1 MPTERTQRRIDAFL
15 DEADVSASSGDW
27 SAVAEK
33 ARAVLAMDPDNEDA
47 PALLRAA
54 EANLGAPAATS
65 TPAPAAP
72 ITAAPAVPESFA
84 AGRYHVR
91 KFLGEGGKKRVFLAH
106 DALLDRDVAFALI
119 KTEGLDATGR
129 ERITREAQAMGRMG
143 AHPHM
148 VSVFDLGDEDGA
160 PYIVTELMGGG
171 DVEGEIERAGGAL
184 ALARA
189 LEIATGVARGLVFAH
204 GQGIVHRDLKPGN
217 VWLTRDGVAKIG
229 DFGLA
234 VAQGRSR
241 LTQHGLMVGTFGYMP
256 PEQALG
262 GDATPQSDLYSLG
275 AMLYEMV
282 TGKPPFAGDSPTA
295 VISQHLNTP
304 PVAPSWHTEHCPPP
318 LEDLILALLAKEPA
332 QRPAS
337 AAAVVA
343 SLEGIDTTQRSRS
356 RSDSAA
362 NPLDRLARGV
372 FVGREKELER
382 LRGVFDAAIAGRGSL
397 VMLVGEPG
405 IGKTRTTQ
413 ELETYARMRGA
424 MVLWGGAYE
433 SSGAPPY
440 RPWVQVAGM
449 YASQDDV
456 RTLAPL
462 MPPDAP
468 AELSRIIPWLRGQAN
483 VSEPE
488 AIVDPESARF
498 RLFDAYASFLRA
510 MATKTPLVIVLDD
523 LHWADKPTLQLLQH
537 LARELPRLRVMIVG
551 TYRDTDLSRTHPLSE
566 ALGSLNR
573 EAGFLR
579 VALKGL
585 TRDEVGAYI
594 QGAANVSPPVR
605 LVDKIFEETEGNP
618 FFLSEVVNLMTQEGT
633 LSAQSTNEIVVPD
646 GVKEALGRRL
656 DRISEETN
664 ELLQVC
670 AIAGREFNYETLT
683 LLGERTEDEVLRL
696 IEEAVGARVIEEIE
710 QPGRYRFTHALM
722 QETLL
727 SELSTTRRVRLHGQ
741 VGEALE
747 QRWGAQADERAARLA
762 EHYVEAAMLS
772 PRFAAKAVHYSKI
785 AAAQAES
792 QSAWDDA
799 ARWYERALALV
810 SSGAD
815 ALGEDEAQLLVAL
828 GACQSNNGDYR
839 AAWANLMRAI
849 PRFRERADAVALAR
863 ATVQAAEIPA
873 SQALIRPLIDEALDR
888 LGHSEPHLEAQLLIA
903 GQLALSAA
911 PDVNS
916 ADVRRVEEIIS
927 QHGFPDIAAGLLQ
940 LRGGAAMEQME
951 LATAITQFAAAREAF
966 LALSRSSDAA
976 RSLGFSG
983 VLPLLSGDL
992 DAGET
997 KTNEHLVIA
1006 RRLHLAFPL
1015 INVEL
1020 RRAGLAFARGDWTRF
1035 EELQADIANIMGNYS
1050 LALLAAA
1057 RAEFEGD
1064 MATAITLLPPPGM
1077 AGGVPSFL
1085 AQLHAGRARVRLLA
1099 GDEDAARAEFGRFAA
1114 ALAQIPEGT
1123 FSFGRFFGLTE
1134 LGDAL
1139 AVLADDAA
1147 APAFYAELV
1156 RCATIRWDPIT
1167 TRGADAIR
1175 GALALRLGLL
1185 DEAQAHF
1192 DTGREWSRDNRLAVE
1207 EARNIEGLAE
1217 VAERRG
1223 DHARATGH
1231 LDAAGALFAKAGA
1244 KFYLERL
1251 LAKKEILKA

>member
-1 MPTERTQRRIDAFL
+1 MPTERIQRRIDALL
-15 DEADVSASSGDW
+15 DQAEAATDSGDW

-33 ARAVLAMDPDNEDA
+33 ARAVLAMDPENEDA

-54 EANLGAPAATS
+54 EANLGSPAAPS
-65 TPAPAAP
+65 TPAPTP
-72 ITAAPAVPESFA
+72 PPAAPAVPESFA

-91 KFLGEGGKKRVFLAH
+91 RFLGEGGKKRVFLAH

-119 KTEGLDATGR
+119 KTEGLDDVGR

-148 VSVFDLGDEDGA
+148 VSVFDLGEEGGA

-171 DVEGEIERAGGAL
+171 DVEGEIEKAGGAL
-184 ALARA
+184 ALPRS

-204 GQGIVHRDLKPGN
+204 SQGIVHRDLKPGN
-217 VWLTRDGVAKIG
+217 VWLTTDGVAKIG

-262 GDATPQSDLYSLG
+262 GEATAQSDLYSLG

-282 TGKPPFAGDSPTA
+282 TGKPPFAGDTPTA

-343 SLEGIDTTQRSRS
+343 VLEKVDTNERSRS
-356 RSDSAA
+356 HSDSQA

-372 FVGREKELER
+372 FVGRERELER
-382 LRGVFDAAIAGRGSL
+382 LRGAFDAAFAGRGSL

-424 MVLWGGAYE
+424 LVLWGGAYE

-440 RPWVQVAGM
+440 RPWVQVASM
-449 YASQDDV
+449 FASQDDV
-456 RTLAPL
+456 STLAPL

-483 VSEPE
+483 VGEPE

-573 EAGFLR
+573 ESGFLR
-579 VALKGL
+579 VTLKGL
-585 TRDEVGAYI
+585 TREEVGAYI
-594 QGAANVSPPVR
+594 QAAANVSPPAR

-633 LSAQSTNEIVVPD
+633 LSDQSATEIVVPD

-656 DRISEETN
+656 DRISDETN

-670 AIAGREFNYETLT
+670 AIAGREFNYDTLT
-683 LLGERTEDEVLRL
+683 LLGERNEDEVLRL
-696 IEEAVGARVIEEIE
+696 IEEAVGARVIEEMG

-747 QRWGAQADERAARLA
+747 KRWGAQADDRATRLA
-762 EHYVEAAMLS
+762 EHFVEAAMLS
-772 PRFAAKAVHYSKI
+772 PRFAAKAVRYAKI
-785 AAAQAES
+785 AAAQAEA
-792 QSAWDDA
+792 QTAWDDA
-799 ARWYERALALV
+799 ALWYERALALV
-810 SSGAD
+810 SASDDG
-815 ALGEDEAQLLVAL
+815 LGEDEAQLLVTL
-828 GACQSNNGDYR
+828 GVCQRNSGIYR
-839 AAWANLMRAI
+839 AAWRNLMRAI
-849 PRFRERADAVALAR
+849 TLFRQRGDAVALAR
-863 ATVQAAEIPA
+863 VTVQAAGIPA
-873 SQALIRPLIDEALDR
+873 NQTRIRPLINEALEL
-888 LGHSEPHLEAQLLIA
+888 LGNSEPHLEAQLLMSEWSIGTQGLDMA
-903 GQLALSAA
+903 GIE
-911 PDVNS
+911 
-916 ADVRRVEEIIS
+916 RVEEIVA
-927 QHGFPDIAAGLLQ
+927 QHNFPDIAAGLLQ
-940 LRGGAAMEQME
+940 AQGAAAMSQMQF
-951 LATAITQFAAAREAF
+951 ATARTLFAAASEGF
-966 LALSRSSDAA
+966 FALSLPGDATP
-976 RSLGFSG
+976 SLTLGGS
-983 VLPLLSGDL
+983 LPLLSGDM
-992 DAGET
+992 DTGEASAR
-997 KTNEHLVIA
+997 EQLAVA
-1006 RRLHLAFPL
+1006 RRVHATFSMMNIEARL
-1015 INVEL
+1015 
-1020 RRAGLAFARGDWTRF
+1020 AGLAFARTDWPRF
-1035 EELQADIANIMGNYS
+1035 EELHTGITGVASNYVPP
-1050 LALLAAA
+1050 LLAVS

-1064 MATAITLLPPPGM
+1064 LKSAVTLLPAPEM
-1077 AGGVPSFL
+1077 GGDVPLFV
-1085 AQLHAGRARVRLLA
+1085 ANIHAGRARVRLLS
-1099 GDEDAARAEFGRFAA
+1099 GDEDAARAEFARFAE
-1114 ALAQIPEGT
+1114 ALASVPEQI
-1123 FSFGRFFGLTE
+1123 FSFGRFFALTE

-1139 AVLADDAA
+1139 AMLPDDATA
-1147 APAFYAELV
+1147 QAFYAELV
-1156 RCATIRWDPIT
+1156 RCALVRWDPMT
-1167 TRGADAIR
+1167 PRGADAIR
-1175 GALALRLGLL
+1175 GALALRLGLV
-1185 DEAQAHF
+1185 DEAEAHF
-1192 DTGREWSRDNRLAVE
+1192 TTGREWSRDNRLAVE
-1207 EARNIEGLAE
+1207 EARNLEGLAE

-1223 DHARATGH
+1223 DHAHAMDH